1 MTAAALSQSP
11 EPYEVPE
18 GGLASFLTATVGDWS
33 DEALN
38 SDNYYDIVKPTAEQL
53 AAFGRVGDDGRKDD
67 RIAHVAT
74 GETVIPM
81 AVFEK
86 DPVLKENLFQRMREM
101 GLEPEQYI
109 VGNKLNSINPVT
121 GQPEFILKKLVKG
134 IKKLVKGVVKV
145 FKKIAPIVLSV
156 GLNFLFPGLGAIA
169 SGALGSG
176 IGTLVQGGSLKD
188 AFKSALIG
196 GAVGGLASGVGSVL
210 KGGEFMAGVKSG
222 LPTGLGG
229 GVNPTLPT
237 AGELASKVTEGT
249 PVVDKTL
256 AEQVVSEAAAVPP
269 AAPTGAPGTIN
280 TTGPVNLLPG
290 PVPGAAE
297 AELAMRAKTAA
308 GGLPQGATMAGY
320 QGTPLADDAVSSALG
335 LKPAV
340 AKETVMSASPATG
353 MTSLEGTGSSD
364 PGGINAS
371 SVAASSVQQTA
382 DRTFLQ
388 KVSDYMF
395 RAGQSPAEV
404 NAAMASAK
412 ADTIRETL
420 AQLEGLGITG
430 QVAQQAALKAGEQ
443 AAQAA
448 APGLLAKYG
457 PLMAAGL
464 GIMGLTGGFEQPKME
479 PIEGLFGDRLPPYP
493 FVQPG
498 SNYQPL
504 AAAKGGE
511 IEYFPRKNGAIYGP
525 GTETSDDIP
534 AMLSDGEFV
543 MTARAVRGAGNGSRE
558 AGMRRMYDMMRKF
571 EGGAARGY

>member
-1 MTAAALSQSP
+1 MTAAALPQSP

-53 AAFGRVGDDGRKDD
+53 AAFGREEDD

-81 AVFEK
+81 AVFEE
-86 DPVLKENLFQRMREM
+86 DPALKEALFARMRDM
-101 GLEPEQYI
+101 GIEPERYV
-109 VGNKLNSINPVT
+109 VGNELNSINPVT
-121 GQPEFILKKLVKG
+121 GQPEFFLSKIFKG
-134 IKKLVKGVVKV
+134 IKKAVKGVVKV
-145 FKKIAPIVLSV
+145 FKKIAPIVLSI
-156 GLNFLFPGLGAIA
+156 GLAMTPLGPIA
-169 SGALGSG
+169 GAALGSG
-176 IGTLVQGGSLKD
+176 LGTLIQGGDLKD

-196 GAVGGLASGVGSVL
+196 GAMGGLSSGIGSVM

-222 LPTGLGG
+222 LPTTFGG
-229 GVNPTLPT
+229 GVNPTLPSVE
-237 AGELASKVTEGT
+237 ELASKVTEAT

-269 AAPTGAPGTIN
+269 AAPTGAPGGVTLRQASAPAPAGGPRILSDIGGEGFKDITPAAPTPTPSPTDVLQEIAPTP
-280 TTGPVNLLPG
+280 TTGTPIAGVQDITAAVRQAADPGFFASMKEFFTTGNLDALKQAFLPG
-290 PVPGAAE
+290 TKPEVILQRLREAGFNVSESVAADIA
-297 AELAMRAKTAA
+297 AELAPKT
-308 GGLPQGATMAGY
+308 LR
-320 QGTPLADDAVSSALG
+320 S
-335 LKPAV
+335 
-340 AKETVMSASPATG
+340 
-353 MTSLEGTGSSD
+353 
-364 PGGINAS
+364 
-371 SVAASSVQQTA
+371 
-382 DRTFLQ
+382 
-388 KVSDYMF
+388 
-395 RAGQSPAEV
+395 
-404 NAAMASAK
+404 
-412 ADTIRETL
+412 
-420 AQLEGLGITG
+420 
-430 QVAQQAALKAGEQ
+430 
-443 AAQAA
+443 
-448 APGLLAKYG
+448 YG
-457 PLMAAGL
+457 PLAAAGL

-511 IEYFPRKNGAIYGP
+511 IEYFPRKNGPIYGP

-543 MTARAVRGAGNGSRE
+543 MTAKAVRGAGNGSRE

-571 EGGAARGY
+571 EGGAARGN

>member
-1 MTAAALSQSP
+1 MTAAVSHSP
-11 EPYEVPE
+11 EPYEVPD

-38 SDNYYDIVKPTAEQL
+38 ADNYYDIVKPTAEQL
-53 AAFGRVGDDGRKDD
+53 AAFGREEDD

-81 AVFEK
+81 AVFEE
-86 DPVLKENLFQRMREM
+86 DPALKEALFARMREM
-101 GLEPEQYI
+101 GIDPERYV
-109 VGNKLNSINPVT
+109 VGNELNSINPVT
-121 GQPEFILKKLVKG
+121 GQPEFFLKKIFKG
-134 IKKLVKGVVKV
+134 IKKAVKGVVKV

-156 GLNFLFPGLGAIA
+156 GLAMTPLGPIA
-169 SGALGSG
+169 GAALGSG
-176 IGTLVQGGSLKD
+176 LGTLVQGGSLKD

-196 GAVGGLASGVGSVL
+196 GAIGGLSSGIGSVV

-229 GVNPTLPT
+229 GVNPTLPSVE
-237 AGELASKVTEGT
+237 ELASKVTEAT

-256 AEQVVSEAAAVPP
+256 AEQVVSEATAGGIPTNIDMTPP
-269 AAPTGAPGTIN
+269 VSGGPTNLNMA
-280 TTGPVNLLPG
+280 GPTNLDMT
-290 PVPGAAE
+290 PVPGAA
-297 AELAMRAKTAA
+297 KTQAS
-308 GGLPQGATMAGY
+308 AT
-320 QGTPLADDAVSSALG
+320 GTP
-335 LKPAV
+335 
-340 AKETVMSASPATG
+340 
-353 MTSLEGTGSSD
+353 SLEGTGSSA

-371 SVAASSVQQTA
+371 SVVASGVQQTA

-420 AQLEGLGITG
+420 AQLEADGITG

-457 PLMAAGL
+457 PLAVAGL
-464 GIMGLTGGFEQPKME
+464 GIMGLAGGFEQPEMGELPDYFGGRTGSDLLRMYPEKY
-479 PIEGLFGDRLPPYP
+479 GLPA
-493 FVQPG
+493 PG
-498 SNYQPL
+498 SGYTPL
-504 AAAKGGE
+504 GAAKGGD
-511 IEYFPRKNGAIYGP
+511 IQSFPRKNGPIYGP

-543 MTARAVRGAGNGSRE
+543 MTAKAVRGAGNGSRQ
-558 AGMRRMYDMMRKF
+558 AGMRKMYDMMRTF
-571 EGGAARGY
+571 ERSV

>member
-1 MTAAALSQSP
+1 MTAAALPQSQ

-33 DEALN
+33 DEAIN

-53 AAFGRVGDDGRKDD
+53 AAFGREEDD

-81 AVFEK
+81 AEFEE
-86 DPVLKENLFQRMREM
+86 DPALKEALFARMRDM
-101 GLEPEQYI
+101 GIEPERYV
-109 VGNKLNSINPVT
+109 VGNELNSINPVT
-121 GQPEFILKKLVKG
+121 GQPEFFLKKLFKGVK
-134 IKKLVKGVVKV
+134 KAVKGVVKV
-145 FKKIAPIVLSV
+145 FKKVAPIVLSI
-156 GLNFLFPGLGAIA
+156 GLAMTPLGPIA
-169 SGALGSG
+169 GAALGSG
-176 IGTLVQGGSLKD
+176 LGTLVQGGSLKD

-196 GAVGGLASGVGSVL
+196 GAMGGLSSGIGSVL

-222 LPTGLGG
+222 LPTTFGG
-229 GVNPTLPT
+229 GVNPTLPSVE
-237 AGELASKVTEGT
+237 ELASKVTEAT

-256 AEQVVSEAAAVPP
+256 AEQVVSEAAA
-269 AAPTGAPGTIN
+269 PTSGPGTIN
-280 TTGPVNLLPG
+280 TTGPVNALPG

-335 LKPAV
+335 IEPTV
-340 AKETVMSASPATG
+340 PKETVMSASPATG
-353 MTSLEGTGSSD
+353 TISLEGTGSSA

-420 AQLEGLGITG
+420 ASLKAQGITG

-457 PLMAAGL
+457 PLAAAGL
-464 GIMGLTGGFEQPKME
+464 GIMGLTGGFEQPEME

-498 SNYQPL
+498 SNFQPL
-504 AAAKGGE
+504 GAAKGGE
-511 IEYFPRKNGAIYGP
+511 IEYFPRKNGPIYGP

-543 MTARAVRGAGNGSRE
+543 MTAKAVRGAGNGSRE
-558 AGMRRMYDMMRKF
+558 AGMQRMYDMMRNF
-571 EGGAARGY
+571 ERGAARGN

>member
-1 MTAAALSQSP
+1 MTAAALPQSQ

-33 DEALN
+33 DEAIN

-53 AAFGRVGDDGRKDD
+53 AAFGREEDD

-81 AVFEK
+81 AVFEE
-86 DPVLKENLFQRMREM
+86 DPALKEALFARMRDM
-101 GLEPEQYI
+101 GIEPERYV
-109 VGNKLNSINPVT
+109 VGNELNSINPVT
-121 GQPEFILKKLVKG
+121 GQPEFFLKKLFKGVK
-134 IKKLVKGVVKV
+134 KAVKGVVKV
-145 FKKIAPIVLSV
+145 FKKIAPIVLSI
-156 GLNFLFPGLGAIA
+156 GLAMTPLGPIA
-169 SGALGSG
+169 GAALGSG
-176 IGTLVQGGSLKD
+176 LGTLIQGGDLKD

-196 GAVGGLASGVGSVL
+196 GAMGGLSSGIGSVL

-222 LPTGLGG
+222 LPTTFGG
-229 GVNPTLPT
+229 GVNPTLPSVE
-237 AGELASKVTEGT
+237 ELASKVTEAT

-256 AEQVVSEAAAVPP
+256 AEQVVSEAAA
-269 AAPTGAPGTIN
+269 PTSGPGTIN

-335 LKPAV
+335 IEPTV
-340 AKETVMSASPATG
+340 PKETVMSASPATG
-353 MTSLEGTGSSD
+353 TISLEGTGSSA

-420 AQLEGLGITG
+420 ASLKAQGITG

-457 PLMAAGL
+457 PLAAAGL
-464 GIMGLTGGFEQPKME
+464 GIMGLTGGFEQPEME

-498 SNYQPL
+498 SNFQPL
-504 AAAKGGE
+504 GAAKGGE
-511 IEYFPRKNGAIYGP
+511 IEYFPRKNGPIYGP

-543 MTARAVRGAGNGSRE
+543 MTAKAVRGAGNGSRE
-558 AGMRRMYDMMRKF
+558 AGMQRMYDMMRNF
-571 EGGAARGY
+571 ERGAARGN